1 MAPVGSHHLRGD
13 LNAWS
18 VRWWTSWVAE
28 RSSAIVMEGL
38 DQRQTGRG
46 LLVVDGMIVE
56 VDRNAVVAEE
66 DNKSFVRMD
75 QDRQMFVNRKDLAI
89 VVRMMNPENRP

>member
-1 MAPVGSHHLRGD
+1 M
-13 LNAWS
+13 
-18 VRWWTSWVAE
+18 AE
-28 RSSAIVMEGL
+28 RSSAIEMEGL

-66 DNKSFVRMD
+66 DNKSFGRMD

>member
-1 MAPVGSHHLRGD
+1 
-13 LNAWS
+13 
-18 VRWWTSWVAE
+18 VAE

>member
-1 MAPVGSHHLRGD
+1 M
-13 LNAWS
+13 
-18 VRWWTSWVAE
+18 AE

>member
-1 MAPVGSHHLRGD
+1 
-13 LNAWS
+13 
-18 VRWWTSWVAE
+18 VAE
-28 RSSAIVMEGL
+28 RSSAIEMEGL

-66 DNKSFVRMD
+66 DNKSFGRMD

>member
-1 MAPVGSHHLRGD
+1 
-13 LNAWS
+13 
-18 VRWWTSWVAE
+18 
-28 RSSAIVMEGL
+28 MEGL

>member
-1 MAPVGSHHLRGD
+1 
-13 LNAWS
+13 
-18 VRWWTSWVAE
+18 
-28 RSSAIVMEGL
+28 MEGL
-38 DQRQTGRG
+38 DQRQMGRG

>member
-1 MAPVGSHHLRGD
+1 
-13 LNAWS
+13 
-18 VRWWTSWVAE
+18 VAE

-38 DQRQTGRG
+38 DQRQMGRG

>member
-1 MAPVGSHHLRGD
+1 M
-13 LNAWS
+13 
-18 VRWWTSWVAE
+18 AE

-38 DQRQTGRG
+38 DQRQMGRG